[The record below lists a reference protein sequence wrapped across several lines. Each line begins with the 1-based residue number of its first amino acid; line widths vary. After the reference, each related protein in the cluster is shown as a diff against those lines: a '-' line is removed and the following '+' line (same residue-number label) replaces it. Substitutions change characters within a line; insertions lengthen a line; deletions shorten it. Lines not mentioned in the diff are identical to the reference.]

1 MSLRA
6 SVIHGGAPDVHD
18 GGKYQKYY
26 ADYGADPI
34 VDVEII
40 AAQCLRAVIF
50 ESLLQERPDLREEM
64 RAAMRAS
71 KHP

>member
-1 MSLRA
+1 M
-6 SVIHGGAPDVHD
+6 HD
-18 GGKYQKYY
+18 AGKYHKYY

-50 ESLLQERPDLREEM
+50 EELLQERPDRRDEI
-64 RAAMRAS
+64 RAAALAARN
-71 KHP
+71 

>member
-18 GGKYQKYY
+18 AGKYQKYY

-50 ESLLQERPDLREEM
+50 EGLLQERPDRREEM
-64 RAAMRAS
+64 RAAIRAS
-71 KHP
+71 RHP